1 MRKTIA
7 LLIAAVILAGCAQ
20 FQRNKIVFRH
30 VTGDVWIRSIASDN
44 HEPTEGGTDI
54 SVNTPGMQTQG
65 IPPIAAALSGKGMFA
80 HHNLVIEDVS
90 GSLFIEEA
98 GNRNQGVP
106 TADVLQRLFKPGDP
120 FAVTEK

>member
-7 LLIAAVILAGCAQ
+7 LLIAAGILLGCSQ
-20 FQRNKIVFRH
+20 YQRKDVVFRR

-44 HEPTEGGTDI
+44 QEPTDEGTAF
-54 SVNTPGMQTQG
+54 SASTPGIG
-65 IPPIAAALSGKGMFA
+65 EIPPIQAAYSGKGMFA
-80 HHNLVIEDVS
+80 GHNLIIEDVS